1 VSLPQPPELDPAVAH
16 RVRPARGAPRGALV
30 LLHGRGADER
40 DLEPLLDELD
50 PDRRLVGVT
59 LRGPH
64 VLPGS
69 RGAHWYAVPRVGE
82 PDPETYLRTL
92 GEVGPWLGALPEALG
107 LRPDQVA
114 LGGFSQGAV
123 MAYALGLVAG
133 RPTPAGIVALSGF
146 LPEVPGAPLDLA
158 GRAGLAVAIG
168 HGTHDPVIPVDLA
181 RAARERLR
189 DAGLSVTYR
198 ETPMFHGID
207 PVFVHVL
214 RNWLL
219 DRLP

>member
-1 VSLPQPPELDPAVAH
+1 
-16 RVRPARGAPRGALV
+16 
-30 LLHGRGADER
+30 
-40 DLEPLLDELD
+40 
-50 PDRRLVGVT
+50 VT
-59 LRGPH
+59 PRGPH
-64 VLPGS
+64 ALPPAP
-69 RGAHWYAVPRVGE
+69 GAHWYAVPRVGA
-82 PDPETYLRTL
+82 PDPETFARTL
-92 GEVGPWLGALPEALG
+92 AAVGPWLDALPAALG
-107 LRPDQVA
+107 LVHEQVV

-123 MAYALGLVAG
+123 MAYALGLGEG
-133 RPTPAGIVALSGF
+133 RPRPAGIVALSGF
-146 LPEVPGAPLDLA
+146 LPHVPGHPLDLA